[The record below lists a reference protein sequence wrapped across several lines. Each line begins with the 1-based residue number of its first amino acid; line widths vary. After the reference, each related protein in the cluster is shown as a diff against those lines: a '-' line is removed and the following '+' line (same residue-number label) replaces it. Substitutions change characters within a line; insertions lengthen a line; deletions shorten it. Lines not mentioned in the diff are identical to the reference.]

1 MQPLLFAT
9 PFVIQVFRYGLTIIS
24 QTTQRNPFLRLQYQG
39 ALLSTLNTEYR
50 IYRLDQGQ
58 KWELVPQITG
68 LNKLFLYTECQ
79 PLIITDAVNNL

>member
-9 PFVIQVFRYGLTIIS
+9 PFVIQVFRYGLTVSNNTKKSIS
-24 QTTQRNPFLRLQYQG
+24 EFTVSKGHFF
-39 ALLSTLNTEYR
+39 LLSGQSTEFIDLIR
-50 IYRLDQGQ
+50 DR

-79 PLIITDAVNNL
+79 PLIIRDAVNDL